1 MVEEGCV
8 VYILEKVAL
17 QSRLGFYEGLIMLP
31 LSAHSRGAWLS
42 TLYTPSASMTVVDRN
57 SKCIGFRTPLYPPP
71 TTRLST
77 GDDGGD
83 CCGGKTH

>member
-1 MVEEGCV
+1 M
-8 VYILEKVAL
+8 LSTSWKKVAL

-31 LSAHSRGAWLS
+31 LSADSRGAWLS
-42 TLYTPSASMTVVDRN
+42 TLYTPSASMTVVDDTVDV
-57 SKCIGFRTPLYPPP
+57 KGLTIIPTLLYPPP